1 MGLEWLLLL
10 ATIQLLL
17 GKETRGHYEMVS
29 KSKSK
34 VVIFGAH
41 VIILFITKI
50 KILVLINWSYMSLR
64 LSLGGLS
71 YFEHA
76 NRFVSRHMV
85 FICLP

>member
-34 VVIFGAH
+34 VVIFG
-41 VIILFITKI
+41 FITKI